1 MIMDTIL
8 LGAMG
13 MMSLLSFCL
22 MGIDKGRAKRG
33 AWRISEKTLLCAAA
47 LFGAPGAMA
56 GMYTFRHKTKHIR
69 FRVGL
74 PVMAAIQ
81 LAIVFGLK

>member
-1 MIMDTIL
+1 MMITIL

-47 LFGAPGAMA
+47 LFGAD
-56 GMYTFRHKTKHIR
+56 RKS
-69 FRVGL
+69 V
-74 PVMAAIQ
+74 V
-81 LAIVFGLK
+81 

>member
-1 MIMDTIL
+1 MMITIL

-47 LFGAPGAMA
+47 LFGAPGCTRSA
-56 GMYTFRHKTKHIR
+56 TRRSILDSR
-69 FRVGL
+69 L
-74 PVMAAIQ
+74 DCP
-81 LAIVFGLK
+81 

>member
-1 MIMDTIL
+1 MMIDFL
-8 LGAMG
+8 LPLVMLV
-13 MMSLLSFCL
+13 MSLLAFCL
-22 MGIDKGRAKRG
+22 MGIDKSRAKRG

-69 FRVGL
+69 FKVGL